1 MSAKDIRHEGII
13 KSIEGNKYVVT
24 ILQKSACGSC
34 AIKGACGGSEISEK
48 EIDAY
53 DFSNTKWEIGE
64 KVNVCMQRSMGS
76 KAVLIGYV
84 FPLIFLFI
92 GLIPTIL
99 ITNDEISGFITG
111 LLSVGLY
118 YSAIYLFKDKLN
130 NTFKFT
136 LSKITDYS
144 NYNNSCEL

>member
-34 AIKGACGGSEISEK
+34 AIKGACGGFEMSEK
-48 EIDAY
+48 EIEAY
-53 DFSNTKWEIGE
+53 DFSKTEWKIGE

-84 FPLIFLFI
+84 IPLFFLFA
-92 GLIPTIL
+92 GLVPTIL
-99 ITNDEISGFITG
+99 ITNDEISGTLAG
-111 LLSVGLY
+111 LLSLGLY
-118 YSAIYLFKDKLN
+118 YSVIYFFRDKLN
-130 NTFKFT
+130 NSFKFT

-144 NYNNSCEL
+144 SYNSSCEI